1 MSPGPGVGA
10 PLSGPA
16 AEVAWRIFGA
26 GESPLNGRSSYQLIR
41 PIVTRHVAVADRHG
55 VIPEIKGW
63 FESQGDRHWLR
74 PEMRERVAEA
84 ILDGIGPSNQSE
96 MAVWAIGS
104 IDSELATG
112 RIRSQWSASAIDA
125 FIHATLGSLK
135 KACDRNRVLD
145 PSRGFGLD
153 LDSAGA
159 EIPADAFARQG
170 RIETYQN
177 LANQGH
183 RFVVGG
189 LHRAIDNLIEL
200 SVALRPDLFSLLVE
214 KLDHPVVRAKAARCA
229 VEITRRS
236 NHRATLDWI
245 REDACPAQIA
255 LALVHSLETVNA
267 LDHDLRSTARG
278 DMHARTWAT
287 ELRPGHDD
295 LDAAAE
301 SLLAG
306 LADRLLTL
314 RPPVSASWIGELLG
328 PGCRSLRSH
337 GDDKPLRVHQLETA
351 CTEAL
356 VRLVH
361 QSWSGDLLEILSAEL
376 RNDPRATW
384 ARHLGNLAW
393 ALRESAP
400 RRASEVAW
408 AALLGHEGHVE
419 HVLEHKLPM
428 LDWRYWDHREWI
440 DSLGTCLA
448 VADRTLDLREWVV
461 DQCQKLPL
469 SVWDADAEEDRL
481 TFITAERLARHWFL
495 VAFHAI
501 PRLGELG
508 RTVEPAA
515 VLSLAETFLDH
526 CHYAQPYVV
535 GHPASSVAAEL
546 AARCAIEFGDPSE
559 RWLLDLAKHPA
570 AGARVLWAVI
580 DQGRRKLD
588 KKGDGGDSGAAT
600 FLGEMFLTELASI
613 ASDRFGDGRRCRL
626 DVLEYWGRLW
636 LALGGPDEAERAA
649 LAILAF
655 PANLRARGHTILS
668 LKLLALAAGKR
679 GLTRPIQDRLRS
691 LYRELWSVFTPNE
704 ERLDREQADAL
715 LKGISHGLLRARTE
729 R

>member
-1 MSPGPGVGA
+1 MSPGTGVGA
-10 PLSGPA
+10 PLSDPA
-16 AEVAWRIFGA
+16 VEVAWRIFGA
-26 GESPLNGRSSYQLIR
+26 GESPLKGRSSYQLIR
-41 PIVTRHVAVADRHG
+41 PIVTGHVTVADRHG
-55 VIPEIKGW
+55 VIREIEGW

-74 PEMRERVAEA
+74 PEMQERVTEA
-84 ILDGIGPSNQSE
+84 ILDGVGPSNQSE
-96 MAVWAIGS
+96 TAAWAIGS

-125 FIHATLGSLK
+125 FIHATLGILK

-170 RIETYQN
+170 RIETFQN
-177 LANQGH
+177 LANQGL

-189 LHRAIDNLIEL
+189 LYRAVENLLEL

-214 KLDHPVVRAKAARCA
+214 GLDHPVVRAKAARCA
-229 VEITRRS
+229 VEIARRS

-245 REDACPAQIA
+245 RADACPAQIA
-255 LALVHSLETVNA
+255 LAIVHSLETVNA
-267 LDHDLRSTARG
+267 LDNDLRARARG
-278 DMHARTWAT
+278 DVDAHVWAT
-287 ELRPGHDD
+287 ELRPARDD

-306 LADRLLTL
+306 LPDRLLAL
-314 RPPVSASWIGELLG
+314 RPPVCVRWIGELLG
-328 PGCRSLRSH
+328 AACRSLHSH

-351 CTEAL
+351 CTGAL
-356 VRLVH
+356 VRVVH
-361 QSWSGDLLEILSAEL
+361 QSWSGDLLEVLSAGL
-376 RNDPRATW
+376 RTDPRATW
-384 ARHLGNLAW
+384 TRHLGNLAW
-393 ALRESAP
+393 DLRDLAP
-400 RRASEVAW
+400 RRATEVAR
-408 AALLGHEGHVE
+408 AVLLSHDGHVE
-419 HVLEHKLPM
+419 HVLEHNLLM

-448 VADRTLDLREWVV
+448 VADRALDLREWVV
-461 DQCQKLPL
+461 DQCQQLPL
-469 SVWDADAEEDRL
+469 SVWDAEGDPG

-508 RTVEPAA
+508 RPVDPAA
-515 VLSLAETFLDH
+515 VLSLTETFLDH
-526 CHYAQPYVV
+526 CRYARPYVG

-546 AARCAIEFGDPSE
+546 AARCAVEFGDPSE

-570 AGARVLWAVI
+570 AGARVLWAVV
-580 DQGRRKLD
+580 DQGRCKLD
-588 KKGDGGDSGAAT
+588 RKRDGGDGGAAT
-600 FLGEMFLTELASI
+600 FLDDMFLTELAPI
-613 ASDRFGDGRRCRL
+613 ASDRFGDGTRCRL

-636 LALGGPDEAERAA
+636 LALGGPDEAERTA

-655 PANLRARGHTILS
+655 PANLRGRGHTILS

-679 GLTRPIQDRLRS
+679 GLTHRIQARLRS
-691 LYRELWSVFTPNE
+691 LYHELWSVFTPNE
-704 ERLDREQADAL
+704 ERLDREQADVL
-715 LKGISHGLLRARTE
+715 LKGLPLSL
-729 R
+729 